1 MCVEGGAANHGRNP
15 EQSAVELTRWSGSS
29 TMRGRGRG
37 PGDPGEGPRQGPQAS
52 ITPTTA
58 RAEPEG
64 RAHGISCD
72 PDSLRGGGSKGG
84 QLSWQL
90 DPAGAPTKKQNKQN
104 KQNIKPAA
112 WICSKP
118 KTPQP
123 GPPTGLAPT
132 ISVTPP
138 PPAGSAAGKVLAGW
152 TNLPPGFGSHPA
164 SADPWPGWLVG
175 VRGVGFPA
183 TSSEPCLDLPFPGS

>member
-1 MCVEGGAANHGRNP
+1 MEGGAANHGRNP

-138 PPAGSAAGKVLAGW
+138 SGVRSWKSVGW
-152 TNLPPGFGSHPA
+152 LDQPPPGIWVPSGFSGPVA
-164 SADPWPGWLVG
+164 WLVG
-175 VRGVGFPA
+175 W
-183 TSSEPCLDLPFPGS
+183 S